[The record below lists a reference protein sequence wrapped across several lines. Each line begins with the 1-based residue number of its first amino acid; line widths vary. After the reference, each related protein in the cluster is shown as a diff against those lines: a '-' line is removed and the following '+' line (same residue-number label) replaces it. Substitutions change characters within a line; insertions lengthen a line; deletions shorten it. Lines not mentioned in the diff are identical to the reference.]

1 MAGELA
7 PRPAPAAALSALP
20 ARAPMRRERRKLIWG
35 LAFISPWILGF
46 CFFIVFPLGS
56 SLWYSFTNYDLF
68 QPPHWVGLENYAFM
82 LHDATFWTAIYNTAY
97 LAVFFVPLNIA
108 FGIGLATLLNARVR
122 GLAFYRTLAYLPT
135 IVPAVASAIL
145 WLWLLNPN
153 YGVVNLIL
161 GALHVPQ
168 PGWLASPVWSKPAY
182 ILMSLWASLG
192 NTMLIFLAGLQG
204 VPQSLYEAADLDG
217 ASRLTK
223 FRHITLP
230 MLSPVVFF
238 NLILGII
245 ASFTYFTQAFVITD
259 ANRFTGSLG
268 APLNSALFYSLY
280 LYEAAFSYNAMGYA
294 SALAWVLFIIVLVL
308 ALLLFRT
315 ARRWVYYETE
325 GR

>member
-1 MAGELA
+1 MAGNLA
-7 PRPAPAAALSALP
+7 RAVRVPAASVP
-20 ARAPMRRERRKLIWG
+20 VTRRPLNRDTRKLLWG
-35 LAFISPWILGF
+35 LAFISPWVVGF
-46 CFFIVFPLGS
+46 CAFIVFPLGS

-68 QPPHWVGLENYAFM
+68 QPPQWVGLYNYAFM
-82 LHDATFWTAIYNTAY
+82 LHDATFWTAMYNTAY

-153 YGVVNLIL
+153 YGVVNLL
-161 GALHVPQ
+161 LSDLHIAQ
-168 PGWLASPVWSKPAY
+168 PGWLASPAWSKPAY

-204 VPQSLYEAADLDG
+204 VPQALYEAADLDG
-217 ASRLTK
+217 AGRFTK

-230 MLSPVVFF
+230 MLSPVIFF

-245 ASFTYFTQAFVITD
+245 ATFTYFTQAFVITD

-294 SALAWVLFIIVLVL
+294 SALAWVLFLMVLLLAIV
-308 ALLLFRT
+308 LFRT

-325 GR
+325 GK